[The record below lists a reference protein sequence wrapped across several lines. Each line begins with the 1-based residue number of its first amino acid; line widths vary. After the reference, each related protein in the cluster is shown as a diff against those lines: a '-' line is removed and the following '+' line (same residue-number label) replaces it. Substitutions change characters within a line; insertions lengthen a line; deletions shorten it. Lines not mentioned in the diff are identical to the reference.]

1 MSMKT
6 ILINTENVKTN
17 KPRTFVLT
25 LMKILDL
32 RISNKHLA
40 LQNLTIY
47 YTYTQKY
54 NTTAQKH

>member
-1 MSMKT
+1 MN
-6 ILINTENVKTN
+6 IENIKTN
-17 KPRTFVLT
+17 ESRTFVLT